1 MEMNPLGL
9 ALGFSYFLAEN
20 KDHPA
25 APVQRIAL
33 GSLHRVC
40 YLPFPITPLLW
51 QLLAGPRGTQQ
62 M

>member
-1 MEMNPLGL
+1 MNPLGL
-9 ALGFSYFLAEN
+9 ALGFSYFLPEN

-40 YLPFPITPLLW
+40 YLPFRITPLL
-51 QLLAGPRGTQQ
+51 
-62 M
+62 